1 MKKMIKNELSG
12 WKKWEII
19 WLLIACSII
28 TGLSIYWGDNLMG
41 IISAT
46 TGVACVVCTGKGK
59 LSAYLFGLVNCVLY
73 AIISYKA
80 GYYGEVSF
88 NVISIPLQFVGF
100 ITWSKHMNA
109 ETHEV
114 EKKHMSKEGRLLLA
128 LVIVILTIIYGS
140 VLKVIGGNMPFVDSF
155 TTVSSMI
162 AMIISVMMY
171 SEQWYMWLVINSMSI
186 VLWIGNLMN
195 GTDNWATLIMWLV
208 FWVNSVI
215 NLIKWEKESR
225 GK

>member
-1 MKKMIKNELSG
+1 MKKIIKNELSG
-12 WKKWEII
+12 WKSCEVI
-19 WLLIACSII
+19 WLLLACSII
-28 TGLSIYWGDNLMG
+28 AGLSIYWGDNLMG

-73 AIISYKA
+73 AIISYRA

-88 NVISIPLQFVGF
+88 NVVSIPLQFVGF
-100 ITWSKHMNA
+100 FTWLKHMDS

-114 EKKHMSKEGRLLLA
+114 KKRRMTNKGRLFLVSMIIICTLL
-128 LVIVILTIIYGS
+128 YGN
-140 VLKVIGGNMPFVDSF
+140 LLNMINGNMPFIDSF
-155 TTVSSMI
+155 TTVASMI

-171 SEQWYMWLVINSMSI
+171 SEQWYMWLVVNSVSI
-186 VLWIGNLMN
+186 VLWVVNLMN
-195 GTDNWATLIMWLV
+195 GTDNWATLLMWLV
-208 FWVNSVI
+208 FWINSVI
-215 NLIKWEKESR
+215 NLIKWEKEAK

>member
-1 MKKMIKNELSG
+1 MKMIKNELSG

-19 WLLIACSII
+19 WLLFACAVI
-28 TGLSIYWGDNLMG
+28 TGLSIYWGDSLMG

-88 NVISIPLQFVGF
+88 NVISIPLQFIGF
-100 ITWSKHMNA
+100 ITWSKHMNT

-114 EKKHMSKEGRLLLA
+114 KKKHMSNQGRLLLV
-128 LVIVILTIIYGS
+128 LVITISTIIYGS
-140 VLKVIGGNMPFVDSF
+140 ILKVIGGNMPLVDSF

-171 SEQWYMWLVINSMSI
+171 SEQWILWILINSVSI
-186 VLWIGNLMN
+186 ILWIVNLMN
-195 GTDNWATLIMWLV
+195 GTDNWATLMMWLV